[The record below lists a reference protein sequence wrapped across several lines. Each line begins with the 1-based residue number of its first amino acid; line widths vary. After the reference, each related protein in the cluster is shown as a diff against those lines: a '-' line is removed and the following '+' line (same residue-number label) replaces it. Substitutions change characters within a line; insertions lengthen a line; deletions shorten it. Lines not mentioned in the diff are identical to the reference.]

1 VSHHEVER
9 SFALGPED
17 DLPDLGSVPG
27 VASVGAPDEARL
39 VAAYVDT
46 DDLALVRA
54 GVTLRRREGGADAG
68 WHLKV
73 PAGGGRDEVHRPLGR
88 PPSVGPAGSGRVHV
102 PAALLEAVRGWTR
115 GRRLGV
121 VAVVE
126 TQRTTRLLH
135 DESGAVLAEVADDRV
150 VGTVTGAGSG
160 AASGTGSGPA
170 WREVEVELVS
180 ADTDFLDEVAEVLAG
195 AGIEPSRE
203 QRKIGTV
210 LGSRLAELDALA
222 PPPGRVGGK
231 RPVGRLVHH
240 RLRELVAELG
250 DADCDVR
257 RGVDGGVH
265 RLRVTSRRLRAL
277 LATYRPLVD
286 RAVTDPL
293 REELRWVARTLG
305 EVRDAEV
312 VREHL
317 RVAVDAEPP
326 ALVLGPV
333 RRRLETTYRA
343 RVRDGER
350 HARKVLASRR
360 YLRLRDDLDH
370 LAASPP
376 LTEEGLRPAREVVP
390 GLLARDLRR
399 VRRRMDVVLHPPE
412 DLDPEVELDRDA
424 ALHDVRSAAKRLR
437 YAAETARAVGGSTG
451 RDAKDLRR
459 AARAL
464 ASVLGEHHDTVVA
477 REELRR
483 LARAAD
489 RARESSFTFG
499 LLHARQAAHA
509 LALEGEIELAGDHLS
524 RVGADV
530 RS

>member
-17 DLPDLGSVPG
+17 ELPDLLVVPA
-27 VASVGAPDEARL
+27 VASVGPPEQARL

-46 DDLALVRA
+46 ADLVLVRA

-88 PPSVGPAGSGRVHV
+88 PPSAGSGRVQV
-102 PAALLEAVRGWTR
+102 PAALLEAVQGWTR

-126 TQRTTRLLH
+126 THRTTRLLH
-135 DESGAVLAEVADDRV
+135 DDTGGVLAEVADDRV
-150 VGTVTGAGSG
+150 VGTVSG
-160 AASGTGSGPA
+160 GVSAAGSGPA
-170 WREVEVELVS
+170 WREVEVELVDAG
-180 ADTDFLDEVAEVLAG
+180 ADLLDDVEEVLAG
-195 AGIEPSRE
+195 SGIEPSRE

-210 LGSRLAELDALA
+210 LGARISELDALA
-222 PPPGRVGGK
+222 PAPGRLGPK

-257 RGVDGGVH
+257 RGVDDGVH
-265 RLRVTSRRLRAL
+265 RMRVTCRRLRAL
-277 LATYRPLVD
+277 LATYRPVVD
-286 RAVTDPL
+286 RTVTDPL
-293 REELRWVARTLG
+293 RDELRWVARALG
-305 EVRDAEV
+305 DARDVEV
-312 VREHL
+312 VHAHL
-317 RVAVDAEPP
+317 RAAVEAEPP
-326 ALVLGPV
+326 ALVRGPV
-333 RRRLETTYRA
+333 RRRVEATYRA
-343 RVRDGER
+343 RLRDAER
-350 HARKVLASRR
+350 HVRTILLSRR
-360 YLRLRDDLDH
+360 YLRLRDDLDR

-390 GLLARDLRR
+390 VLLARDLRR

-412 DLDPEVELDRDA
+412 DLDPAVEVDRDA
-424 ALHDVRSAAKRLR
+424 ALHHARSAAKRLR
-437 YAAETARAVGGSTG
+437 YAAETARALGGRTG
-451 RDAKDLRR
+451 RDANAVRK
-459 AARAL
+459 AAKAL
-464 ASVLGEHHDTVVA
+464 VSVLGEHHDTVVA
-477 REELRR
+477 RDELRR

-489 RARESSFTFG
+489 HARESSFTFG
-499 LLHARQAAHA
+499 LLHARQSAHA
-509 LALEGEIELAGDHLS
+509 LALDGEVELAWDHLS

-530 RS
+530 R